1 MGACE
6 RVAVRRGWLRVLA
19 TGARLAGSAGE
30 AAVLRLFAAQA
41 AVTEPAV

>member
-1 MGACE
+1 M
-6 RVAVRRGWLRVLA
+6 A